1 MNCLI
6 CGREDWLTIYS
17 YDKPD
22 KYEKWMGITDVQ
34 RSWEQCECGFYQSE
48 RNYPIEDLQK
58 IYTDGYR
65 DEGFRHKSIDEAFQY
80 IMDLPPEQSENE
92 RRLESFKGI
101 IDNRSTAVL
110 DMGSGLGVFPKRL
123 EESGYFVWCVEPNRE
138 SQKFIEEK
146 LEIFCDSEIPKHLEF
161 DVATLIHVLE
171 HIVDPVPFLE
181 EIKEVLSKEGLLYIE
196 VPDASEFDN
205 LSKGHN
211 EFSSDHVY
219 FYDLT
224 SLREITSRAGFEMK
238 HSFYTH
244 YEDRN
249 LSRLTMICQ

>member
-1 MNCLI
+1 MKCLI
-6 CGREDWLTIYS
+6 CDKDDWSMVHS

-22 KYEKWMGITDVQ
+22 KYEKWMGIEDVQ

-48 RNYPIEDLQK
+48 RNYPIEDLQE
-58 IYTDGYR
+58 IYSDGYR
-65 DEGFRHKSIDEAFQY
+65 DKDFRQKSIEEAFQH

-92 RRLESFKGI
+92 RRLESFMNLFG
-101 IDNRSTAVL
+101 NENVVL
-110 DMGSGLGVFPKRL
+110 DIGSGLGVFPKRL

-146 LEIFCDSEIPKHLEF
+146 LIISCDLDIPEHLEF
-161 DVATLIHVLE
+161 DVVTLIHVLE

-181 EIKEVLSKEGLLYIE
+181 KIRKVADKTLYIE
-196 VPDASEFDN
+196 VPDASEFEN

-224 SLREITSRAGFEMK
+224 SLGEITSRAGFETK
-238 HSFYTH
+238 HSFYSH
-244 YEDRN
+244 YKDRN